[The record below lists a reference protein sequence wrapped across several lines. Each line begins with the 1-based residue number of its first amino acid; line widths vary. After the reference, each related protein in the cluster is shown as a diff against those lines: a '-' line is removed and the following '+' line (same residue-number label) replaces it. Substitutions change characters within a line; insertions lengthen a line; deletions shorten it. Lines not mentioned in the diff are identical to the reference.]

1 MVTDGQPR
9 TVDGPRVKQN
19 APREFPPL
27 PVPSPDTVRAARA
40 RLAGR
45 FSTGVDALLWEE
57 AGHPMH
63 DAQAISAVVSSADG
77 ADGSAPGALDFGA
90 ALIVLAS
97 LRLDIDRLEVDLVDA
112 IRDAGLDWEFV
123 ARTLH
128 LSVQQVAKR
137 QRLLSKR
144 RALPTDRV
152 HAPATAQGRA
162 PHDGQPGPAASGRQ
176 DENRARTAASP
187 GRPR

>member
-1 MVTDGQPR
+1 MATDGQPR
-9 TVDGPRVKQN
+9 TVDGTRVRQN

-27 PVPSPDTVRAARA
+27 PVPSPDMVRVARA
-40 RLAGR
+40 RLADR
-45 FSTGVDALLWEE
+45 FCTGIDALLWQE
-57 AGHPMH
+57 AGQPMH
-63 DAQAISAVVSSADG
+63 DAQAISSVVSRADG
-77 ADGSAPGALDFGA
+77 ADGSAPGALDYGA

-123 ARTLH
+123 AWTLH
-128 LSVQQVAKR
+128 LSVQQAAKR

-152 HAPATAQGRA
+152 QAPATAQARV
-162 PHDGQPGPAASGRQ
+162 PHDGQPRPAS
-176 DENRARTAASP
+176 
-187 GRPR
+187 

>member
-1 MVTDGQPR
+1 MATDGRPR
-9 TVDGPRVKQN
+9 PVDGSPVKQN

-27 PVPSPDTVRAARA
+27 PVPSPDVVRAARA

-63 DAQAISAVVSSADG
+63 DAQAISSVVSSANG
-77 ADGSAPGALDFGA
+77 AAGNGAAGSAPGALDYGA

-152 HAPATAQGRA
+152 QAPATAQDRA
-162 PHDGQPGPAASGRQ
+162 AHNGQ